1 MPVRLLL
8 KLHEAKQT
16 RKLFSAVSYNIHQCV
31 GIDRRRSPARIAQ
44 ILNELDAD
52 VIGLQEVHSE
62 NNGTGESHQMEY
74 LAQATGRTAIAG
86 PMIARANGEYGNVLL
101 SRHPVINTRRLDL
114 SVPGREARGA
124 IDADIDTGDGVLRVI
139 VSHLG
144 LRVRER
150 IYQTK
155 CLLAG
160 IAKESTTP
168 VIVLL
173 DFNEW
178 FPLAFPILRFNE
190 EFGKA
195 PSLRTFPSPAP
206 IFSLDRIWVKPQR
219 ALVSVRRYITPLTR
233 VASDHLPL
241 HASIDIDR
249 RE

>member
-1 MPVRLLL
+1 M
-8 KLHEAKQT
+8 KLHESNHKRA
-16 RKLFSAVSYNIHQCV
+16 LFSAVSYNIHQCV
-31 GIDRRRSPARIAQ
+31 GMDRRRRPARIAQ
-44 ILNELDAD
+44 ILKELDAD

-62 NNGTGESHQMEY
+62 NNSTEESHQMQY

-86 PMIARANGEYGNVLL
+86 PMILRSNSEYGNVLL
-101 SRHPVINTRRLDL
+101 SRYPVISIRRLDL
-114 SVPGREARGA
+114 SVLGREARGA
-124 IDADIDTGDGVLRVI
+124 IDVDIDTGHGLLRVI

-155 CLLAG
+155 RLLAG
-160 IAKESTTP
+160 IVAESTTP

-173 DFNEW
+173 DLNEW
-178 FPLAFPILRFNE
+178 FPFGFPIMRFNE

-206 IFSLDRIWVKPQR
+206 IFSLDRVWVKPQR

-233 VASDHLPL
+233 IASDHLPL
-241 HASIDIDR
+241 VACIDIAR
-249 RE
+249 KE